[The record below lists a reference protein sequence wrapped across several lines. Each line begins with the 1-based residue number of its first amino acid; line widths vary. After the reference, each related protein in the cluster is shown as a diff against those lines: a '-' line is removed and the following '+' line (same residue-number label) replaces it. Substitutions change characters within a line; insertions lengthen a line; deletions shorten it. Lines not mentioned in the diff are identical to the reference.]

1 MKNKI
6 LIIKLLFQY
15 KYPNDQ
21 RIMKSRVPSSTKR
34 RSQRILERRQGIIY
48 IEFYLFLVIYLLGCS
63 YVRFRK
69 RSNSIII
76 TRMSVNA

>member
-34 RSQRILERRQGIIY
+34 RSQRILERRQRLDPGIIY
-48 IEFYLFLVIYLLGCS
+48 IEFYLFLVIYLL
-63 YVRFRK
+63 
-69 RSNSIII
+69 
-76 TRMSVNA
+76 